1 MHRTNVKFQINI
13 LSLTGYYGHSVQD
26 TARWLVKQGLVDMIG
41 SDIHHLEHAEIIKD
55 YLRSKD
61 WRKMAEKLD
70 GRIIN
75 DSVC

>member
-1 MHRTNVKFQINI
+1 
-13 LSLTGYYGHSVQD
+13 
-26 TARWLVKQGLVDMIG
+26 MIG

-61 WRKMAEKLD
+61 WRKMSEKLD